1 MKNFFKMCDFYGTQF
16 HWYFD
21 HKQKYYTFHGG
32 IFSLI
37 SFISYIALIIIFG
50 YKDFKRTQS
59 ISTISNIPPSGDKI
73 IKFGKQKLY
82 LPWRIMDYGDTFINH
97 TGILYPR
104 IFYFTNKYNNQT
116 ELMETSFKL
125 LNYSLCNE
133 TSMKN
138 LGKDFILNSKLDN
151 LYCIDMEDLEMGG
164 SWNSK
169 FINYLRLDL
178 DLCKDGVNY
187 NKSNSNCTH
196 PDHLISLYGKDN
208 NWFIE
213 LLYPSVQFQPNNK
226 NRPIFVLYN
235 SYYYGLNTDSNKID
249 RIYFQEHIFEDEQG
263 WIFNYPIK
271 NVTYWGVNSIKSDF
285 YTDGERDIFR
295 YGSTSRLYSLKLY
308 IDYGT
313 VYYTRKYKKIY
324 EIISEI
330 LPVMKIITGIFSI
343 ITETINKLKV
353 SKKLNEYIIDDKV
366 GNLNPKMN
374 NFVFQISSKSIIKT
388 LGILD
393 NNNLKLKKMKQK
405 NIKTHSFIKKCDFN
419 GMKDS
424 SKLFCIND
432 SNKLNLNKN
441 ISKNNN
447 KNKKEFGT
455 EDLKKKHRNTINVSN
470 IIGLKPIEFF
480 NKDKIKFPFIYYFM
494 GFILNIT
501 SSKDKNNYICISK
514 KFNRS
519 FTFFTHIIDIT
530 SYISL
535 YKQFET
541 LKKIIIKSIKS
552 NKKENNNENTK
563 DINYINLNYNEI

>member
-21 HKQKYYTFHGG
+21 HRQKYYTFHGG

-37 SFISYIALIIIFG
+37 SFFSYIALIIIFG
-50 YKDFKRTQS
+50 YKDFQRTQS
-59 ISTISNIPPSGDKI
+59 ISTISNIPPSGDKT

-104 IFYFTNKYNNQT
+104 IYYFTNKYNNQT

-138 LGKDFILNSKLDN
+138 LGKDFILNSNLDK

-178 DLCKDGVNY
+178 DLCKDGENY
-187 NKSNSNCTH
+187 NNNNTNCTH
-196 PDHLISLYGKDN
+196 PDNLVSLYGKNN

-213 LLYPSVQFQPNNK
+213 LLYPSVQFQPNDK

-235 SYYYGLNTDSNKID
+235 SYYYGLNINSNKVD

-330 LPVMKIITGIFSI
+330 LPFMKIITAIFSI
-343 ITETINKLKV
+343 ISETLNKLKF

-366 GNLNPKMN
+366 GNLNIKMN
-374 NFVFQISSKSIIKT
+374 NFIFQLSNKSITKT
-388 LGILD
+388 LGILND
-393 NNNLKLKKMKQK
+393 NNQKSNKLKQK
-405 NIKTHSFIKKCDFN
+405 NIKTQSFIKKDDFN

-424 SKLFCIND
+424 SKLFCLND
-432 SNKLNLNKN
+432 SNKILNINK
-441 ISKNNN
+441 S
-447 KNKKEFGT
+447 KNKKTNNSEI
-455 EDLKKKHRNTINVSN
+455 LKNKHRNTINVSN
-470 IIGLKPIEFF
+470 IIELKPIEFF
-480 NKDKIKFPFIYYFM
+480 NKDKIKFPFIYYFI

-501 SSKDKNNYICISK
+501 SSKDKNNYLCISK
-514 KFNRS
+514 RFNRS

-535 YKQFET
+535 YKQFES
-541 LKKIIIKSIKS
+541 LKKIIIKSVKT
-552 NKKENNNENTK
+552 NKKENNNEISK
-563 DINYINLNYNEI
+563 DIKYIKLNYNEV